1 MHQEVFLIEVYRKII
16 GVFDFEVDLHLP
28 EIISV
33 ILGKGTDVIHPQAAY
48 RGHGSAAIRRVACAA
63 KQAGYR
69 RAEHQAA
76 GNFQEAAAGNFTGHK
91 HPPLRNKAE
100 ITCFYH
106 TRCATGMQHDP
117 CNAAKI
123 GQSAVI
129 FSSRA
134 CTLPCST

>member
-1 MHQEVFLIEVYRKII
+1 MHQKVFLIEVYRKII
-16 GVFDFEVDLHLP
+16 GVLYIQMDLHLP

-48 RGHGSAAIRRVACAA
+48 RGHGSAALRRVACAA
-63 KQAGYR
+63 KQAGHR

-106 TRCATGMQHDP
+106 T
-117 CNAAKI
+117 
-123 GQSAVI
+123 
-129 FSSRA
+129 
-134 CTLPCST
+134 